1 MIPEGESLVW
11 EMAVG
16 EWEMELE
23 LLQVS
28 SAFGGI
34 GVPAGHQDLHD
45 SSGMRD
51 MGRPGCE

>member
-1 MIPEGESLVW
+1 
-11 EMAVG
+11 
-16 EWEMELE
+16 MELE